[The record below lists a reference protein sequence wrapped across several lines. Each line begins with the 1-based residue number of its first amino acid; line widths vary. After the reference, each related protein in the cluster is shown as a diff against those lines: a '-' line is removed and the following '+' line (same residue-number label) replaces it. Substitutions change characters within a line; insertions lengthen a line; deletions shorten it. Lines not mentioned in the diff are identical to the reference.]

1 MRFDRTSNLVGHFPT
16 SLLATRLFSA
26 NTLNVRYIHKI
37 LKKEKDPGPIHAIP
51 ERHEATTLGKAKLP
65 YDGRNISARVC
76 KAAFRQKLGSIAVR
90 EFRPVICNCRAAH
103 YNSPFLASELPPRTI
118 PRALVLLPSRV
129 RLVSATGATE
139 DSAVGAFSLSLSLSL
154 SFSASLPP
162 HLSPLVRAHRQRTL
176 PSHFAGK
183 GARLIKTFIF
193 NCDFNCFSF
202 APRSPLLPHL
212 LSALRVIEIIFHRTA
227 LVRRDKP
234 SGPSEHLRRQPKL
247 EREIWRGL
255 SD

>member
-1 MRFDRTSNLVGHFPT
+1 VSNNVTSSAAHRRNGEKSTLDSRGIEISKLRDIEYTRVIGRRYMRFDRTSNLVGHFPT

-154 SFSASLPP
+154 SLIFRVSSPSSLAA
-162 HLSPLVRAHRQRTL
+162 RAR
-176 PSHFAGK
+176 A
-183 GARLIKTFIF
+183 
-193 NCDFNCFSF
+193 
-202 APRSPLLPHL
+202 
-212 LSALRVIEIIFHRTA
+212 
-227 LVRRDKP
+227 
-234 SGPSEHLRRQPKL
+234 
-247 EREIWRGL
+247 
-255 SD
+255 